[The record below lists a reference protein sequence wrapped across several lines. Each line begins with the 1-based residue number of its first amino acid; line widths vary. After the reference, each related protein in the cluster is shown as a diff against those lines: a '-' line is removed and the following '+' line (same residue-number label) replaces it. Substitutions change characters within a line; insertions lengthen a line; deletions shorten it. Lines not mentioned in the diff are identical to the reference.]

1 MAIPGQLHSQ
11 SFSHQDVDIAMYVL
25 SDRIPGRNPESF
37 EYYTSGGYCA
47 SNGHLFAYVLSIF
60 LGTLIPE
67 ELLG

>member
-1 MAIPGQLHSQ
+1 
-11 SFSHQDVDIAMYVL
+11 MYVL